1 MDGPSKVCRVASE
14 GRRTVALEEVS
25 LSFLSAN
32 RMREKEG
39 PKGAELVRFVGR
51 VITRPSG
58 HGTV

>member
-14 GRRTVALEEVS
+14 GRRTSGGSFPLS
-25 LSFLSAN
+25 LVCQSDE
-32 RMREKEG
+32 REG